1 VKARALILF
10 VLICLPLV
18 FAIVPPTYGDQ
29 STLIV
34 TDFQRNAHLQEY
46 GMLIL
51 TDTIS
56 VTNPSTS
63 PVFHLLIAYPLTEI
77 HNVKQFESETV
88 DGNSLFFQRV
98 ALIGPN
104 CTGWKV
110 VLPEPLM
117 PNQNTT
123 IVTSMAITGATVQ
136 DKLTAE
142 VTFSP
147 FPTSAY
153 LVQSFATEFT
163 HHSAV
168 ASPTQDSWTGID
180 LAPYYF
186 EERTVILNHATNWFL
201 PLITYLE
208 LKRTFLVDGWGYL
221 FGHEEHTFRLD
232 SPNPLF
238 SSNPSRRW
246 TDLSVTLPAGS
257 EFLRVFDIVSNLTS
271 RIMVP
276 TNATHPGILDVGLPY
291 RLEEGDVYQFFVE
304 YRIPLDYHQ
313 QVLQTGQFF
322 HSELYFEDPWYIESY
337 ITEFLLPIGS
347 WLQGVPTGSEVSIS
361 PTGQYLVRFHDS
373 NVTSLHQAEAS
384 IYYIYPVYP
393 VLARP
398 SIFFIVFAF
407 ICLAY
412 ITIRRVP
419 IFREDEDAIVTVAEI
434 DLLVL
439 GEFCSLYGEKIA
451 LLLQTERLEQSMLQG
466 KIPKPRYRKEK
477 KNYERKLRTL
487 NSELATRNQALVE
500 AGGKYESNCRQLEIL
515 EAERVSAIE
524 ALHALEQRYRQ
535 KRVTAT
541 AYQKLRK
548 DIEKRRDRSVSR
560 MDRIL
565 LSLREELSE

>member
-1 VKARALILF
+1 LF
-10 VLICLPLV
+10 
-18 FAIVPPTYGDQ
+18 FAVVPPTSGDQ
-29 STLIV
+29 SAVIV
-34 TDFQRNAHLQEY
+34 TNFQRNAHILEY

-77 HNVKQFESETV
+77 HNVKQFDSETI
-88 DGNSLFFQRV
+88 DGKRLFFQRV
-98 ALIGPN
+98 PLIGPN

-110 VLPEPLM
+110 ILPEPLM
-117 PNQNTT
+117 PDQNTT
-123 IVTSMAITGATVQ
+123 IVTSMAIVGTSVQ
-136 DKLTAE
+136 NDRTAE

-153 LVQSFATEFT
+153 FIQSFTTEFT
-163 HHSAV
+163 YHSAL
-168 ASPTQDSWTGID
+168 ASPTQDSWTGSD

-186 EERTVILNHATNWFL
+186 EERTVVLNHATNWFL

-208 LKRTFLVDGWGYL
+208 LKRTFQVDGWGYL
-221 FGHEEHTFRLD
+221 YGHEEHTFRLD

-238 SSNPSRRW
+238 TSNPNRRW
-246 TDLSVTLPAGS
+246 TEISITLPPGS
-257 EFLRVFDIVSNLTS
+257 EFLRVYSVVSNLTS
-271 RIMVP
+271 RILEP

-291 RLEEGDVYQFFVE
+291 RLEQGDTYGFFVE

-313 QVLQTGQFF
+313 QVLQTGQYF
-322 HSELYFEDPWYIESY
+322 HADLYYEDPWLIESY
-337 ITEFLLPIGS
+337 ITEFLLPVGS
-347 WLQGVPTGSEVSIS
+347 WLQGIPIGSEVTIS
-361 PTGQYLVRFHDS
+361 PTGQYLVRFQNS
-373 NVTSLHQAEAS
+373 NVTSLHQDEIS
-384 IYYIYPVYP
+384 FYYVYP
-393 VLARP
+393 VHPVLSRP
-398 SIFFIVFAF
+398 SFFFILMIF

-412 ITIRRVP
+412 VAIRRVP
-419 IFREDEDAIVTVAEI
+419 FFRDEEDIIVSVAEI
-434 DLLVL
+434 DLPVL

-451 LLLQTERLEQSMLQG
+451 LLLQTERLERSMLQG
-466 KIPKPRYRKEK
+466 KISKPRYRKEK

-487 NSELATRNQALVE
+487 NSELVTRSQALID

-515 EAERVSAIE
+515 DAERVSAIE

-535 KRVTAT
+535 KRITAA

-548 DIEKRRDRSVSR
+548 DIEKRRDRAVSR